1 MNSVSGARGIGE
13 KVEDILEILWAP
25 GRVFERVRDQK
36 VGGYLLMLALV
47 TLVGAA
53 LPAAGAVALPLA
65 EFGLRKGDFVRVTVE
80 AVDYRGPAPGQAAT
94 SGAIDLA
101 VTDETGVLAALES
114 TESQAAQEL
123 QTIIDDQLRVGDK
136 P

>member
-1 MNSVSGARGIGE
+1 VAAVRARLEVIRGGADADAAADSPSPAVRVVEVRG
-13 KVEDILEILWAP
+13 DSAP
-25 GRVFERVRDQK
+25 P
-36 VGGYLLMLALV
+36 
-47 TLVGAA
+47 LVGEA

-80 AVDYRGPAPGQAAT
+80 AVDYRGPAAGQAAV